1 MWVAAPEVISLLA
14 ALALMMFS
22 SFARAQT
29 ADPEQQAV
37 EPEQGSYYGR
47 RHDPDCGAGTST
59 AEYRLKI
66 AQLRMPDDSLP
77 EPRWVGPYREL
88 RLRAAHGDETIVVV
102 PFDENGDVTEDAAK
116 QIADVF
122 CGTRSHCST
131 SVDARLIR
139 LLYVIAH
146 HFDARE
152 IVVVSGI
159 RFPEEDG
166 RTSNHHQ
173 GRAVDIIVP
182 RVPNEEVAAYAREL
196 GHVGVGYYPISGF
209 THLDVRDRS
218 FFWRDPSGPGQPICT
233 QAILPDVAREVDEL
247 YNASF
252 EDPRTW
258 APVEMPPEPEDPG
271 AKPERRADRLDD
283 IDDEAA
289 IAAVFDAELRTDLRQ
304 ASNEMNAWRERRAAA
319 ERRREERRQREAE
332 QQAEAAQAVPE
343 STPPV
348 AASSDSSVG
357 NAAEGSA
364 STPAPASAEASP
376 TPEPRTPNPAQLSS
390 NTTSPPT
397 TVATALPGTS

>member
-1 MWVAAPEVISLLA
+1 MWVSAPEVISLLA

-47 RHDPDCGAGTST
+47 RHDPDCGTGTST

-66 AQLRMPDDSLP
+66 AQLRMPDDTVP
-77 EPRWVGPYREL
+77 APRWVGPYREL

-102 PFDENGDVTEDAAK
+102 PFDENGDVTEDAAR

-122 CGTRSHCST
+122 CGTRSHCE
-131 SVDARLIR
+131 VGIDGRLIR
-139 LLYVIAH
+139 LLYVIAY

-166 RTSNHHQ
+166 RTSNHHL
-173 GRAVDIIVP
+173 GRAVDLIVP

-196 GHVGVGYYPISGF
+196 GHAGVGYYPISGF

-218 FFWRDPSGPGQPICT
+218 FFWSDPSGPGQPICT

-247 YNASF
+247 YDASF

-289 IAAVFDAELRTDLRQ
+289 IAAVFDADLRTDLRQ
-304 ASNEMNAWRERRAAA
+304 ASNEMNAYRERRAAA

-332 QQAEAAQAVPE
+332 QQAETAAV
-343 STPPV
+343 PV
-348 AASSDSSVG
+348 AASPDVAASPADSP
-357 NAAEGSA
+357 NPEPRIPN
-364 STPAPASAEASP
+364 PAPAQA
-376 TPEPRTPNPAQLSS
+376 SS